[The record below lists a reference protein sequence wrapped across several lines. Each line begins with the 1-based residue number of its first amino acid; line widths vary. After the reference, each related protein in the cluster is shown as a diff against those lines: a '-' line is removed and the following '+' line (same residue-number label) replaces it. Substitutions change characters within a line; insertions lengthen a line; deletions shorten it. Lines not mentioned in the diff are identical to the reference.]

1 MALDGR
7 DNKSL
12 GLLTPYIL
20 QIQMLHNQRDSHDK
34 DDNNNK
40 AKASLS
46 ASNTPLFKDVTPCL
60 SCINRIHKDK
70 VLYSDPASIQLSTL
84 CKY

>member
-34 DDNNNK
+34 DNNNNK
-40 AKASLS
+40 AKGFPFCLKHSTLQRCHSLS
-46 ASNTPLFKDVTPCL
+46 F
-60 SCINRIHKDK
+60 
-70 VLYSDPASIQLSTL
+70 LYKQDS
-84 CKY
+84 